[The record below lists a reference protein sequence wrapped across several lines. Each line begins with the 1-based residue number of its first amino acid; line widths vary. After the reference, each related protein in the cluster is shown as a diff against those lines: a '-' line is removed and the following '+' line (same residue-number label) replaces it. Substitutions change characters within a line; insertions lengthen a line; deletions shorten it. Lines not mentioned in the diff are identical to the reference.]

1 MFKIRETQP
10 RKKRRRRRNMQRKML
25 EDLGLT
31 KEQIDS
37 IMAVNGE
44 DIEKAKGDLKDVKE
58 QLKAAQDTIKE
69 RDTQIEGLKKVDA
82 EGLQAKI
89 TELQE
94 TNKQAQEK
102 YEADLKDFKLTSAI
116 KSNLTN
122 AQDLDLVSNL
132 IDKSKLILAEDG
144 TVTGLAE
151 QVKGLQESRPY
162 LFKET
167 QISGFKP
174 NATNTNQQTAEET
187 AMQNQINQILGLQ
200 GGK

>member
-1 MFKIRETQP
+1 
-10 RKKRRRRRNMQRKML
+10 MQRKFL

-132 IDKSKLILAEDG
+132 IDKSKLMLAEDG